1 MGQLPASNG
10 EKKEVK
16 NRALLDATAGALAGA
31 LARFVVGP
39 LDVLKIR
46 FQVQLEPIARS
57 QGAKSTSQ
65 LSMGSKYTGMRQAVV
80 TIVREEGIQVSY
92 YPIHPDAGN
101 THCRCFSRLHAT
113 MTASTSFHR
122 IHQWSD
128 GASSLQGLWRGTV
141 PGQLLTVPYTAV
153 QFMALQ
159 QCRSFAKRH
168 GLLTGD
174 WAFLLSFVSG
184 AAAGAAAT
192 VASYPFDVLR
202 TVLAAQGKPPVLTPP
217 PRAEF
222 LGYTSSLWPFVPC

>member
-1 MGQLPASNG
+1 M
-10 EKKEVK
+10 
-16 NRALLDATAGALAGA
+16 
-31 LARFVVGP
+31 
-39 LDVLKIR
+39 
-46 FQVQLEPIARS
+46 
-57 QGAKSTSQ
+57 
-65 LSMGSKYTGMRQAVV
+65 
-80 TIVREEGIQVSY
+80 
-92 YPIHPDAGN
+92 
-101 THCRCFSRLHAT
+101 
-113 MTASTSFHR
+113 
-122 IHQWSD
+122 
-128 GASSLQGLWRGTV
+128 

-217 PRAEF
+217 PRADF
-222 LGYTSSLWPFVPC
+222 LGYSSSLWPFVSC